1 MLIHSSFF
9 FACLTLASHV
19 MGPVQGQGS
28 SRLKL
33 TVLSEDRLQMTWKE
47 TEENASGYKVQVKPM
62 AGDSEQ
68 EVMLKT
74 KTPKATVGGLSP
86 TKAYTLHIYVLSGS
100 QEALFAKR
108 KFVIQELKNISQA
121 RNTQRNTA
129 TSAGKSITPLR
140 NTATKHIPAA
150 KTTSPVP
157 SEAPTQTA
165 KGRPE
170 KKRQKAA
177 IIKGSGESPQSKP
190 NTELSV
196 TETPTT
202 LKTTQRSPTKSERGD
217 LGKEKHTKETLK
229 RGPQFQCDTSVITDI
244 VLLVDGSW
252 SIGRNNFRLVREF
265 LSSMI
270 SPFDIAQDKIRIGL
284 SQYSSDPRTEWN
296 LNTYV
301 TRDEVLEAVRNLR
314 YKGGNTFTGLALSHV
329 LEQNLKPE
337 AGARLDAVKLVI
349 LLTDGKSQDDANLS
363 AQSMKNMGI
372 EIFAIG
378 VKNADEAELRQVASE
393 PLELTVYNVLDFPLL
408 GSLVSRLT
416 QVLCARIKEKRMSEN
431 TGGPG
436 KAVSINTGPHLS
448 PTNLIISEVTS
459 RSMHLTWNPPLR
471 PPKRYRIV
479 YYPSRG
485 GNPKE
490 VVLDGTVSSAQL
502 VNLTSH
508 TEYLISVFPIYENA
522 IGDGL
527 RGITST
533 SASPPLSLRVS
544 DVSHNSL
551 RLSWQPASGATQYL
565 VLCSA
570 APNGAEDDTQEVKVE
585 QPEVLLDGLSPS
597 TEYSVAVY
605 AMFGEEA
612 SDPANIY
619 ETTLALSP
627 PRHLSFSE
635 ISHGS
640 VKVSWEAASRD
651 VRAHR
656 VTYISSRG
664 SNAGEVEVPSSA
676 SSTVLKPLSSLT
688 QYFIRVSSIYKEGDS
703 FPLTGNVTTLK
714 VPPPGGLKVIE
725 LPGNNAQLQWEAAP
739 AFDVVVYQIKWNAL
753 GEGNSQELSVAGNLA
768 AASLPGLKKNTEYQ
782 ISIWAYYKDG
792 ARSDTVSIL
801 HRPTSQSPPTNLVI
815 DSETPNSLQLHWRP
829 PDSHVQ
835 YYRVTYAP
843 ESDDS
848 AQRTIMVSAKSSGVT
863 LQSLLPDTAYKVM
876 VSAVHDSGESNAVS
890 AIGQT
895 ASALAKLP
903 STRRFVPFK
912 TEACPILSS
921 TEGSVQGFDMM
932 EAFGLVEKKY
942 ASIKGVAMEP
952 YVFSRTRTYT
962 LFRDIQLTRRTS
974 EVLLP
979 GIPSVHTISIL
990 LRLLPETPK
999 EPFAVWQITDED
1011 FQPLLGVIL
1020 DSSKKSL
1027 TYFNHDYKAEL
1038 QEVTFDQQEVKK
1050 IFYGSFHKVHVAV
1063 GHFRVKLYLDCKKIA
1078 EKPINAMGSTS
1089 TDGFIMLGKLTR
1101 TRGPRSGSA
1110 AFQLQSLQIVCSGLW
1125 AEEDRCCDL
1134 PAMRNEETCPTLTP
1148 SCTCTSGI
1156 PGLPGPPGPPGS
1168 PGRRG
1173 PQGEQGEPGPKGE
1186 PGPPGQVG
1194 PEGPGGQQGSP
1205 GSQGITVQ
1213 GPVGPPGIKGEK
1225 GDTGSPGMQGI
1236 PGAQGSPGRDGIQ
1249 GAKGVRGLEGTA
1261 GPPGPPGPRGFQGI
1275 TGSRGSSGERG
1286 PPGDVGPTG
1295 LPGPKGERG
1304 EKGEP
1309 QSLATIYQLV
1319 SQACEQMI
1327 QTHVLKFDTFI
1338 HENTR
1343 KPVPV
1348 WEDTLKPGKSG
1359 PPGLPGTSGIRGERG
1374 EDGIEGQPGKDG
1386 YPGERGGPGPKGE
1399 KGMAGASKEGVQGPK
1414 GRAGPPGEQVIGN
1427 PGPKGSPG
1435 STGPPGF
1442 PGAGGHPGEP
1452 GYPGDCDNSG
1462 CYRASTRGR
1471 GTGSGLLLKD
1481 IFTLCQMNLCFFT

>member
-1 MLIHSSFF
+1 MLCHRSFL
-9 FACLTLASHV
+9 FACITLASHV
-19 MGPVQGQGS
+19 TGHVHGQGPN
-28 SRLKL
+28 RLKL
-33 TVLSEDRLQMTWKE
+33 TVLSEDRLQMKWKE
-47 TEENASGYKVQVKPM
+47 TEGTISGYKVQVKPM
-62 AGDSEQ
+62 AGDLEQ

-86 TKAYTLHIYVLSGS
+86 TKEYTLQIYVLNGS

-121 RNTQRNTA
+121 RNTRRNTA
-129 TSAGKSITPLR
+129 TSPGKSITPLR
-140 NTATKHIPAA
+140 NTATEHIPVA
-150 KTTSPVP
+150 KTTSPAP
-157 SEAPTQTA
+157 SEASTQTA
-165 KGRPE
+165 KDRPE
-170 KKRQKAA
+170 KRRQKAA
-177 IIKGSGESPQSKP
+177 VSKDSSETLGRKP
-190 NTELSV
+190 NTKFSV

-202 LKTTQRSPTKSERGD
+202 LKTTLRSPTKSERGD
-217 LGKEKHTKETLK
+217 LGQEKHTKGTIK
-229 RGPQFQCDTSVITDI
+229 RGPQFQCDTSATTDI

-252 SIGRNNFRLVREF
+252 SIGRSNFKLVREF
-265 LSSMI
+265 LSTLV
-270 SPFDIAQDKIRIGL
+270 SPFNIARDKIRIGL

-314 YKGGNTFTGLALSHV
+314 YKGGNTFTGLALSYV

-337 AGARLDAVKLVI
+337 AGARSDAVKLVI

-363 AQSMKNMGI
+363 AQTLKNMGI

-408 GSLVSRLT
+408 SSLVSRLSR
-416 QVLCARIKEKRMSEN
+416 VLCTRIKEKHKSEN
-431 TGGPG
+431 TDSPV
-436 KAVSINTGPHLS
+436 KAVSANTGPHLS

-459 RSMHLTWNPPLR
+459 RSMHLSWTPPLR
-471 PPKRYRIV
+471 PPKKYRIV

-485 GNPKE
+485 GIPKE
-490 VVLDGTVSSAQL
+490 VVLDGSTSSTQL

-508 TEYLISVFPIYENA
+508 TEYLVSVFPIYENA
-522 IGDGL
+522 VGDGL

-533 SASPPLSLRVS
+533 SLSPPLSLRALE
-544 DVSHNSL
+544 VSHNSL
-551 RLSWQPASGATQYL
+551 TLSWQPSSGATQYL

-570 APNGAEDDTQEVKVE
+570 APNGAENDTKEVKVE

-605 AMFGEEA
+605 AMYGEEA
-612 SDPANIY
+612 SDPASIQ

-635 ISHGS
+635 IGHGA
-640 VKVSWEAASRD
+640 VKVSWDAASRA

-676 SSTVLKPLSSLT
+676 SSTVLRPLSSLT
-688 QYFIRVSSIYKEGDS
+688 QYFISVSSIYSEGES

-714 VPPPGGLKVIE
+714 VPPPGDLKVTE
-725 LPGNNAQLQWEAAP
+725 LSGNNVRLQWEAA
-739 AFDVVVYQIKWNAL
+739 AASDVLVYQIKWNAL
-753 GEGNSQELSVAGNLA
+753 GEESSQELSVAGNLA

-801 HRPTSQSPPTNLVI
+801 HR
-815 DSETPNSLQLHWRP
+815 
-829 PDSHVQ
+829 
-835 YYRVTYAP
+835 
-843 ESDDS
+843 
-848 AQRTIMVSAKSSGVT
+848 
-863 LQSLLPDTAYKVM
+863 
-876 VSAVHDSGESNAVS
+876 
-890 AIGQT
+890 
-895 ASALAKLP
+895 
-903 STRRFVPFK
+903 TR
-912 TEACPILSS
+912 
-921 TEGSVQGFDMM
+921 FDMM
-932 EAFGLVEKKY
+932 EAFGLVERKY

-952 YVFSRTRTYT
+952 YVFSGTRTYT
-962 LFRDIQLTRRTS
+962 LFRDIQLTQRTS
-974 EVLLP
+974 EVLLS

-999 EPFAVWQITDED
+999 VPFAVWQLTDED
-1011 FQPLLGVIL
+1011 FQPILGVIL

-1027 TYFNHDYKAEL
+1027 TYFNHDYKADL

-1050 IFYGSFHKVHVAV
+1050 IFYGSFHKVHIAV
-1063 GHFRVKLYLDCKKIA
+1063 SHFRIRLYLDCKKIA
-1078 EKPINAMGSTS
+1078 EKPINAMGSIS
-1089 TDGFIMLGKLTR
+1089 TAGFIMLGKLTG

-1110 AFQLQSLQIVCSGLW
+1110 AFQLQSLQIVCSGSW

-1134 PAMRNEETCPTLTP
+1134 PALRNEETCPALTP
-1148 SCTCTSGI
+1148 SCTCTPGI
-1156 PGLPGPPGPPGS
+1156 PGPPGPPGFPGS

-1194 PEGPGGQQGSP
+1194 PEGPSGQQGSL

-1213 GPVGPPGIKGEK
+1213 GPVGPPGIKGDK
-1225 GDTGSPGMQGI
+1225 GDTGIPGMQGI
-1236 PGAQGSPGRDGIQ
+1236 PGAQGAPGRDGIQ

-1275 TGSRGSSGERG
+1275 TGARGSSGERG

-1327 QTHVLKFDTFI
+1327 QTHVLKFDSFI
-1338 HENTR
+1338 HEHTR

-1348 WEDTLKPGKSG
+1348 WDNTLKPGGPG
-1359 PPGLPGTSGIRGERG
+1359 PPGLPGIAGTRGERG
-1374 EDGIEGQPGKDG
+1374 EDGIPGQPGKDG
-1386 YPGERGGPGPKGE
+1386 YPGERGPGPKGE
-1399 KGMAGASKEGVQGPK
+1399 KGMAGAREEGVQGPR
-1414 GRAGPPGEQVIGN
+1414 GRAGPPGEQAIGES
-1427 PGPKGSPG
+1427 GLKGSPG

-1442 PGAGGHPGEP
+1442 PGARGNPGAP
-1452 GYPGDCDNSG
+1452 GYPGGCANSG
-1462 CYRASTRGR
+1462 CYRASTR
-1471 GTGSGLLLKD
+1471 D
-1481 IFTLCQMNLCFFT
+1481 FIP

>member
-1 MLIHSSFF
+1 MLSHRSFL
-9 FACLTLASHV
+9 FACITLASHV
-19 MGPVQGQGS
+19 IGHVHGQGPN
-28 SRLKL
+28 RLKL
-33 TVLSEDRLQMTWKE
+33 TVLSEDRLQMKWKA
-47 TEENASGYKVQVKPM
+47 TEGNTNGYKVQVKPM
-62 AGDSEQ
+62 AGDPEQ

-86 TKAYTLHIYVLSGS
+86 TKEYTLQIYVLNGS

-108 KFVIQELKNISQA
+108 KFVIQELKNVSQA
-121 RNTQRNTA
+121 RNTRRNTA
-129 TSAGKSITPLR
+129 TSPENSITPLR
-140 NTATKHIPAA
+140 NTATEHIPAA
-150 KTTSPVP
+150 KTTSPAP
-157 SEAPTQTA
+157 SEASTQTA
-165 KGRPE
+165 RDRPE
-170 KKRQKAA
+170 KRRQKATVS
-177 IIKGSGESPQSKP
+177 KGSSETLGRKP
-190 NTELSV
+190 NTKFSV
-196 TETPTT
+196 TETLTV
-202 LKTTQRSPTKSERGD
+202 LKTTPRSPTKSERGD
-217 LGKEKHTKETLK
+217 LGQGKHTKETLK
-229 RGPQFQCDTSVITDI
+229 RGPQFRCDTSATTDI

-252 SIGRNNFRLVREF
+252 SIGRSNFKLIREF
-265 LSSMI
+265 LSTLV
-270 SPFDIAQDKIRIGL
+270 SPFSIARDKIRIGL

-337 AGARLDAVKLVI
+337 AGARSDAVKLVI
-349 LLTDGKSQDDANLS
+349 LLTDGKSQDDANQS
-363 AQSMKNMGI
+363 AQTLKNMGI

-408 GSLVSRLT
+408 SSLVSRLT
-416 QVLCARIKEKRMSEN
+416 RVLCTRIKEKRKSEN
-431 TGGPG
+431 SGSSV
-436 KAVSINTGPHLS
+436 KAVSANTGPHLS
-448 PTNLIISEVTS
+448 PTNLMISEVTS
-459 RSMHLTWNPPLR
+459 RSMHLSWTPPLR
-471 PPKRYRIV
+471 PPKKYRIV
-479 YYPSRG
+479 YYPSSG
-485 GNPKE
+485 GTPKE
-490 VVLDGTVSSAQL
+490 VVLDGSASSTQL

-508 TEYLISVFPIYENA
+508 TEYLVSVFPIYENA
-522 IGDGL
+522 VGDGL
-527 RGITST
+527 RGITWT
-533 SASPPLSLRVS
+533 SLSPPLSLRAS
-544 DVSHNSL
+544 EVSHNHL

-570 APNGAEDDTQEVKVE
+570 APNGAEDDTKEVKVE

-605 AMFGEEA
+605 AMYGEEA
-612 SDPANIY
+612 SDPASIQ

-635 ISHGS
+635 VSHGS
-640 VKVSWEAASRD
+640 VKVSWAAASRA

-656 VTYISSRG
+656 VTYNSSRG

-676 SSTVLKPLSSLT
+676 SSTVLRPLSSLT
-688 QYFIRVSSIYKEGDS
+688 QYFINVSSIYNEGES

-714 VPPPGGLKVIE
+714 VPPPSDLKVAE
-725 LPGNNAQLQWEAAP
+725 LSGNNVQLQWEAA
-739 AFDVVVYQIKWNAL
+739 AASDVLVYQIKWNAS
-753 GEGNSQELSVAGNLA
+753 GEESSQELSVAGNLA
-768 AASLPGLKKNTEYQ
+768 VASLPGLKKNTEYQ

-801 HRPTSQSPPTNLVI
+801 HRTTSQSPPTNLVI
-815 DSETPNSLQLHWRP
+815 DSETPNSLQVHWRP
-829 PDSHVQ
+829 PGGHIQ

-848 AQRTIMVSAKSSGVT
+848 AQQTIMVSGKSSGVT
-863 LQSLLPDTAYKVM
+863 LQSLLPNTEYKVM
-876 VSAVHDSGESNAVS
+876 VSAVHDTGESDVVS
-890 AIGQT
+890 TTGQT
-895 ASALAKLP
+895 ASASAKLP
-903 STRRFVPFK
+903 SAQGSGPFQ
-912 TEACPILSS
+912 TEACPTISS
-921 TEGSVQGFDMM
+921 TEGSLQGFDLM
-932 EAFGLVEKKY
+932 EAFGLVEKEY

-952 YVFSRTRTYT
+952 YVFSGTRTYT
-962 LFRDIQLTRRTS
+962 LFRDIQLTQRTS
-974 EVLLP
+974 EVLLS
-979 GIPSVHTISIL
+979 GIPSAHTISIL
-990 LRLLPETPK
+990 LRLLPEAPK
-999 EPFAVWQITDED
+999 EPFAVWQLTDED

-1027 TYFNHDYKAEL
+1027 TYFNHDYKADL

-1050 IFYGSFHKVHVAV
+1050 IFYGSFHKVHIAV
-1063 GHFRVKLYLDCKKIA
+1063 SRFRIKLYLDCKKIA
-1078 EKPINAMGSTS
+1078 EKLINAMGSVS
-1089 TDGFIMLGKLTR
+1089 TAGFIMLGKLTG

-1110 AFQLQSLQIVCSGLW
+1110 AFQLQSLQIVCSASW

-1134 PAMRNEETCPTLTP
+1134 PALRNEETCPTLTP

-1173 PQGEQGEPGPKGE
+1173 PQGEQGKPGPKGE
-1186 PGPPGQVG
+1186 PGPPGQAG

-1225 GDTGSPGMQGI
+1225 GDSGIPGMQGI
-1236 PGAQGSPGRDGIQ
+1236 PGAQGAPGRDGIQ

-1327 QTHVLKFDTFI
+1327 Q
-1338 HENTR
+1338 R
-1343 KPVPV
+1343 
-1348 WEDTLKPGKSG
+1348 G
-1359 PPGLPGTSGIRGERG
+1359 PPLTSAGFGS
-1374 EDGIEGQPGKDG
+1374 D
-1386 YPGERGGPGPKGE
+1386 PK
-1399 KGMAGASKEGVQGPK
+1399 S
-1414 GRAGPPGEQVIGN
+1414 RI
-1427 PGPKGSPG
+1427 
-1435 STGPPGF
+1435 
-1442 PGAGGHPGEP
+1442 
-1452 GYPGDCDNSG
+1452 
-1462 CYRASTRGR
+1462 
-1471 GTGSGLLLKD
+1471 L
-1481 IFTLCQMNLCFFT
+1481 

>member
-1 MLIHSSFF
+1 MLSHRSFL
-9 FACLTLASHV
+9 FACITLASHV
-19 MGPVQGQGS
+19 IGHVHGQGPN
-28 SRLKL
+28 RLKL
-33 TVLSEDRLQMTWKE
+33 TVLSEDRLQMKWKE
-47 TEENASGYKVQVKPM
+47 TEGNTNGYKVQVKPM
-62 AGDSEQ
+62 AGDPEQ

-86 TKAYTLHIYVLSGS
+86 TKEYTLQIYVLNGS

-108 KFVIQELKNISQA
+108 KFVIQELKNVSQA
-121 RNTQRNTA
+121 RSTQRNTA
-129 TSAGKSITPLR
+129 TSPGKSITPLR

-150 KTTSPVP
+150 KTTSPAP
-157 SEAPTQTA
+157 SEASTQTA
-165 KGRPE
+165 KDRPE
-170 KKRQKAA
+170 KRRQKAA
-177 IIKGSGESPQSKP
+177 VSKDSSETLGRKP
-190 NTELSV
+190 NTKFSV
-196 TETPTT
+196 TETPTMLKIT
-202 LKTTQRSPTKSERGD
+202 LRSPTKSERGD
-217 LGKEKHTKETLK
+217 LGQEKHTKETLK
-229 RGPQFQCDTSVITDI
+229 RGPQFRCDTSVTTDI

-252 SIGRNNFRLVREF
+252 SIGRSNFKLVREF
-265 LSSMI
+265 LSTLV
-270 SPFDIAQDKIRIGL
+270 SPFNIARDKIRIGL

-314 YKGGNTFTGLALSHV
+314 YKGGNTFTGLALTHV

-337 AGARLDAVKLVI
+337 AGARADAVKLVI
-349 LLTDGKSQDDANLS
+349 LLTDGKSQDDASLS
-363 AQSMKNMGI
+363 AQTLKNMGI
-372 EIFAIG
+372 EILTIG

-408 GSLVSRLT
+408 SSLVSRLT
-416 QVLCARIKEKRMSEN
+416 QVLCTRIKEKRQSEN
-431 TGGPG
+431 TGSPV
-436 KAVSINTGPHLS
+436 KTVSANTGPHLS
-448 PTNLIISEVTS
+448 PTNLMVSEVTS
-459 RSMHLTWNPPLR
+459 RSMHLSWTPPLR
-471 PPKRYRIV
+471 PPKKYRIV

-485 GNPKE
+485 GIPKE
-490 VVLDGTVSSAQL
+490 VVLDGSASSTQL

-508 TEYLISVFPIYENA
+508 TEYLVSVFPIYENA
-522 IGDGL
+522 VGDGL
-527 RGITST
+527 RGIAST
-533 SASPPLSLRVS
+533 SLSPPLSLRAS
-544 DVSHNSL
+544 EVSHNHL

-570 APNGAEDDTQEVKVE
+570 APNGAEDDTKEVKVE

-605 AMFGEEA
+605 AMYGEEA
-612 SDPANIY
+612 SDPASIQ

-635 ISHGS
+635 VSHGS
-640 VKVSWEAASRD
+640 VKVSWAAASRG

-676 SSTVLKPLSSLT
+676 SSTVLRPLSSLT
-688 QYFIRVSSIYKEGDS
+688 QYFISVSSVYNEGES

-714 VPPPGGLKVIE
+714 VPPPSDLKVAE
-725 LPGNNAQLQWEAAP
+725 LSGNNVQLQWEAAS
-739 AFDVVVYQIKWNAL
+739 ASDVLVYQIKWNAR
-753 GEGNSQELSVAGNLA
+753 GEESSQELSVAGNLA
-768 AASLPGLKKNTEYQ
+768 VASLPGLKKDTEYQ

-801 HRPTSQSPPTNLVI
+801 HRTTSHNPPTNLVI
-815 DSETPNSLQLHWRP
+815 DSETPNSLQVQWKP
-829 PDSHVQ
+829 PGSHIP

-848 AQRTIMVSAKSSGVT
+848 AQQTIMVSGKSSGVT
-863 LQSLLPDTAYKVM
+863 LQSLLPNTQYKVM
-876 VSAVHDSGESNAVS
+876 VSAVHDTGESDVVS
-890 AIGQT
+890 TTGQT

-903 STRRFVPFK
+903 SAQGSGPFQ
-912 TEACPILSS
+912 TE
-921 TEGSVQGFDMM
+921 GFDMM
-932 EAFGLVEKKY
+932 EAFGLVEKEY

-952 YVFSRTRTYT
+952 YVFSGTRTYT
-962 LFRDIQLTRRTS
+962 LFRDIQLTQRTS
-974 EVLLP
+974 EVLLS
-979 GIPSVHTISIL
+979 GIPSAHTISIL
-990 LRLLPETPK
+990 LRLLPEAPK
-999 EPFAVWQITDED
+999 EPFAVWQLTDED

-1027 TYFNHDYKAEL
+1027 TYFNHDYKADL

-1063 GHFRVKLYLDCKKIA
+1063 SHFRIKLYLDCKKIA
-1078 EKPINAMGSTS
+1078 EKPISAMGSIS
-1089 TDGFIMLGKLTR
+1089 TAGFIMLGKLTG

-1110 AFQLQSLQIVCSGLW
+1110 AFQLQSLQIVCSGSW

-1134 PAMRNEETCPTLTP
+1134 PALRNEETCPTLTP

-1173 PQGEQGEPGPKGE
+1173 PQGEQGEPGTKGE
-1186 PGPPGQVG
+1186 PGPPGQAG

-1225 GDTGSPGMQGI
+1225 GDTGIPGMQGI
-1236 PGAQGSPGRDGIQ
+1236 PGAQGAPGRDGIQ
-1249 GAKGVRGLEGTA
+1249 GAK
-1261 GPPGPPGPRGFQGI
+1261 GFQGI

-1286 PPGDVGPTG
+1286 SPGDVGPTG

-1327 QTHVLKFDTFI
+1327 QSEYHMSPWAIVLLRYLTFYHI
-1338 HENTR
+1338 MKNLIQN
-1343 KPVPV
+1343 P
-1348 WEDTLKPGKSG
+1348 LAG
-1359 PPGLPGTSGIRGERG
+1359 GLPLTSVGFGS
-1374 EDGIEGQPGKDG
+1374 D
-1386 YPGERGGPGPKGE
+1386 PK
-1399 KGMAGASKEGVQGPK
+1399 S
-1414 GRAGPPGEQVIGN
+1414 RI
-1427 PGPKGSPG
+1427 
-1435 STGPPGF
+1435 
-1442 PGAGGHPGEP
+1442 
-1452 GYPGDCDNSG
+1452 
-1462 CYRASTRGR
+1462 
-1471 GTGSGLLLKD
+1471 L
-1481 IFTLCQMNLCFFT
+1481 

>member
-1 MLIHSSFF
+1 MLSPRSFL
-9 FACLTLASHV
+9 FACITLASHV
-19 MGPVQGQGS
+19 IGHVHGQGPN
-28 SRLKL
+28 RLKL
-33 TVLSEDRLQMTWKE
+33 TVLSEDRLQMKWKA
-47 TEENASGYKVQVKPM
+47 TEGNTNGYKVQVKPM
-62 AGDSEQ
+62 AGDPEQ

-86 TKAYTLHIYVLSGS
+86 TKEYTLQIYVLNGS

-108 KFVIQELKNISQA
+108 KFVIQELKNVSQA
-121 RNTQRNTA
+121 RNTRRNTA
-129 TSAGKSITPLR
+129 TSPGNSITPLR
-140 NTATKHIPAA
+140 NTATEHIPAA
-150 KTTSPVP
+150 KTTSPAP
-157 SEAPTQTA
+157 SEASTQTA
-165 KGRPE
+165 KDRPE
-170 KKRQKAA
+170 KRRQKATVS
-177 IIKGSGESPQSKP
+177 KGSSETLGRKP
-190 NTELSV
+190 NTKFGV
-196 TETPTT
+196 TETLTV
-202 LKTTQRSPTKSERGD
+202 LKTTLRSPTKSERGD
-217 LGKEKHTKETLK
+217 LGQGKHTKETLK
-229 RGPQFQCDTSVITDI
+229 RGPQFRCDTSATTDI

-252 SIGRNNFRLVREF
+252 SIGRSNFKLIREF
-265 LSSMI
+265 LSTLV
-270 SPFDIAQDKIRIGL
+270 SPFSIARDKIRIGL

-337 AGARLDAVKLVI
+337 AGARSDAVKLVI
-349 LLTDGKSQDDANLS
+349 LLTDGKSQDDANQS
-363 AQSMKNMGI
+363 AQTLKNMGI

-408 GSLVSRLT
+408 SSLVSRLT
-416 QVLCARIKEKRMSEN
+416 RVLCTRIKEKRKSEN
-431 TGGPG
+431 SGSSV
-436 KAVSINTGPHLS
+436 KAVLANTGPHLS
-448 PTNLIISEVTS
+448 PTNLMISEVTS
-459 RSMHLTWNPPLR
+459 RSMHLSWTPPLR
-471 PPKRYRIV
+471 PPKKYRIV
-479 YYPSRG
+479 YYPSSEG
-485 GNPKE
+485 TPKE
-490 VVLDGTVSSAQL
+490 VVLDGSASSTQL

-508 TEYLISVFPIYENA
+508 TEYLVSVFPIYENA
-522 IGDGL
+522 VGDGL
-527 RGITST
+527 RGITWT
-533 SASPPLSLRVS
+533 SLSPPLSLRAS
-544 DVSHNSL
+544 EVSHNHL

-570 APNGAEDDTQEVKVE
+570 APNGAEDDTKEVKVE

-605 AMFGEEA
+605 AMYGEEA
-612 SDPANIY
+612 SDPASIQ

-635 ISHGS
+635 VSHGS
-640 VKVSWEAASRD
+640 VKVSWAAASRA

-656 VTYISSRG
+656 VTYNSSRG

-676 SSTVLKPLSSLT
+676 SSTVLRPLSSLT
-688 QYFIRVSSIYKEGDS
+688 QYFINVSSIYNEGES

-714 VPPPGGLKVIE
+714 VPPPSDLKVAE
-725 LPGNNAQLQWEAAP
+725 LSGNNVQLQWEAA
-739 AFDVVVYQIKWNAL
+739 AASDVLVYQIKWNAS
-753 GEGNSQELSVAGNLA
+753 GEESSQELSVAGNLA
-768 AASLPGLKKNTEYQ
+768 VASLPGLKKNTEYQ

-801 HRPTSQSPPTNLVI
+801 HRTTSQSPPTNLVI
-815 DSETPNSLQLHWRP
+815 DSETPNSLQVHWRP
-829 PDSHVQ
+829 PGGHIQ

-848 AQRTIMVSAKSSGVT
+848 AQQTIMVSGKSSGVT
-863 LQSLLPDTAYKVM
+863 LQSLLPNTEYKVM
-876 VSAVHDSGESNAVS
+876 VSAVHDTGESDVVS
-890 AIGQT
+890 TIGQT
-895 ASALAKLP
+895 ASASAKLP
-903 STRRFVPFK
+903 SAQGSGPFQ
-912 TEACPILSS
+912 TEACPTISS
-921 TEGSVQGFDMM
+921 TEGSLQGFDMM
-932 EAFGLVEKKY
+932 EAFGLVEKEY

-952 YVFSRTRTYT
+952 YVFSGTRTYT
-962 LFRDIQLTRRTS
+962 LFRDIQLTQRTS
-974 EVLLP
+974 EVLLS
-979 GIPSVHTISIL
+979 GIPSAHTISIL
-990 LRLLPETPK
+990 LRLLPEAPK
-999 EPFAVWQITDED
+999 EPFAVWQLTDED

-1027 TYFNHDYKAEL
+1027 TYFNHDYKADL

-1050 IFYGSFHKVHVAV
+1050 IFYGSFHKVHIAV
-1063 GHFRVKLYLDCKKIA
+1063 SRFRIKLYLDCKKIA
-1078 EKPINAMGSTS
+1078 EKLINAMGSVS
-1089 TDGFIMLGKLTR
+1089 TAGFIMLGKLTG

-1110 AFQLQSLQIVCSGLW
+1110 AFQLQSLQIVCSASW

-1134 PAMRNEETCPTLTP
+1134 PALRNEETCPTLTP

-1173 PQGEQGEPGPKGE
+1173 PQGEQGKPGPKGE
-1186 PGPPGQVG
+1186 PGPPGQAG

-1225 GDTGSPGMQGI
+1225 GDSGIPGMQGI
-1236 PGAQGSPGRDGIQ
+1236 PGAQGAPGRDGIQ
-1249 GAKGVRGLEGTA
+1249 GAK
-1261 GPPGPPGPRGFQGI
+1261 GFQGI

-1327 QTHVLKFDTFI
+1327 QTHVLKFDSFI
-1338 HENTR
+1338 HEHTR

-1348 WEDTLKPGKSG
+1348 WDDTLKPGGPG
-1359 PPGLPGTSGIRGERG
+1359 PPGLPGIAGTRGERG
-1374 EDGIEGQPGKDG
+1374 EDGIPGQPGKDG

-1399 KGMAGASKEGVQGPK
+1399 KGMAGARDEGVQGPR
-1414 GRAGPPGEQVIGN
+1414 GRAGPPGEQVIGD
-1427 PGPKGSPG
+1427 PGLKGSPG
-1435 STGPPGF
+1435 STGTPGF
-1442 PGAGGHPGEP
+1442 PGARGHPGTP
-1452 GYPGDCDNSG
+1452 GYPGGCDISG
-1462 CYRASTRGR
+1462 CYRASTR
-1471 GTGSGLLLKD
+1471 D
-1481 IFTLCQMNLCFFT
+1481 FIP

>member
-1 MLIHSSFF
+1 MLSHRSFL
-9 FACLTLASHV
+9 FACITVASHV
-19 MGPVQGQGS
+19 IGHMHGQGPN
-28 SRLKL
+28 RLKL
-33 TVLSEDRLQMTWKE
+33 TVLSEDRLQMKWKE
-47 TEENASGYKVQVKPM
+47 TEGNTNGYKVQVKPM
-62 AGDSEQ
+62 AGDPEQ

-86 TKAYTLHIYVLSGS
+86 TKEYTLQIYVLNGS

-108 KFVIQELKNISQA
+108 KFVIQELKNVSQA
-121 RNTQRNTA
+121 RNTRRNTA
-129 TSAGKSITPLR
+129 TSPGNSITPLR
-140 NTATKHIPAA
+140 NTATEHIPAA
-150 KTTSPVP
+150 KTTSLAP
-157 SEAPTQTA
+157 SEASTQTA
-165 KGRPE
+165 KDRPE
-170 KKRQKAA
+170 KRRQKATVS
-177 IIKGSGESPQSKP
+177 KGSGETLGRKP
-190 NTELSV
+190 NTKFSV
-196 TETPTT
+196 TETLTM
-202 LKTTQRSPTKSERGD
+202 LKTTLRSPTKSERGD
-217 LGKEKHTKETLK
+217 LGQGKHTKETLK
-229 RGPQFQCDTSVITDI
+229 RGPQFRCDTSATTDI

-252 SIGRNNFRLVREF
+252 SIGRSNFKLIREF
-265 LSSMI
+265 LSTLV
-270 SPFDIAQDKIRIGL
+270 SPFSIARDKIRIGL

-337 AGARLDAVKLVI
+337 AGARSDAVKLVI
-349 LLTDGKSQDDANLS
+349 LLTDGKSQDDANRS
-363 AQSMKNMGI
+363 AQTLKNMGI

-393 PLELTVYNVLDFPLL
+393 PLELTMYNVMDFPLL
-408 GSLVSRLT
+408 SSLVSRLT
-416 QVLCARIKEKRMSEN
+416 RVLCTRIKEKRKSEN
-431 TGGPG
+431 SGSPV
-436 KAVSINTGPHLS
+436 KAVSANTGPHLS
-448 PTNLIISEVTS
+448 PTNLMISEVTS
-459 RSMHLTWNPPLR
+459 RSMHLSWTPPLR
-471 PPKRYRIV
+471 PPKKYRIV

-485 GNPKE
+485 GTPKE
-490 VVLDGTVSSAQL
+490 VVLDGSASSTQL

-508 TEYLISVFPIYENA
+508 TEYLVSVFPIYENA
-522 IGDGL
+522 VGDGL
-527 RGITST
+527 RGITWT
-533 SASPPLSLRVS
+533 SLSPPLSLRAS
-544 DVSHNSL
+544 EVSHNHL

-570 APNGAEDDTQEVKVE
+570 APNGAEDDTKEVKVE

-605 AMFGEEA
+605 AMDGEEA
-612 SDPANIY
+612 SDPASIQ

-635 ISHGS
+635 VSHGS
-640 VKVSWEAASRD
+640 VKVSWAAASRA

-656 VTYISSRG
+656 VTYNSSRG

-676 SSTVLKPLSSLT
+676 SSTVLRPLSSLT
-688 QYFIRVSSIYKEGDS
+688 QYFINVSSVYNEGES

-714 VPPPGGLKVIE
+714 VPPPSDLKVAE
-725 LPGNNAQLQWEAAP
+725 LSGNNVQLQWEAA
-739 AFDVVVYQIKWNAL
+739 AASDVLVYQIKWNAS
-753 GEGNSQELSVAGNLA
+753 GEESSQELSVAGNLA
-768 AASLPGLKKNTEYQ
+768 VASLPGLKKNTEYQ

-801 HRPTSQSPPTNLVI
+801 HRTTSQSPPTNLVI
-815 DSETPNSLQLHWRP
+815 DSETPNSLQVHWRP
-829 PDSHVQ
+829 PGGHIQ

-848 AQRTIMVSAKSSGVT
+848 SQQTIMVSGKSSGVT
-863 LQSLLPDTAYKVM
+863 LQSLLPNTEYKVM
-876 VSAVHDSGESNAVS
+876 VSAVHDTGESDVVS
-890 AIGQT
+890 TTGQT

-903 STRRFVPFK
+903 SAQGSGPFQ
-912 TEACPILSS
+912 TEACPAISS
-921 TEGSVQGFDMM
+921 TEGSLQGFDMM
-932 EAFGLVEKKY
+932 EAFGLVEKEY

-952 YVFSRTRTYT
+952 YVFSGTRTYT
-962 LFRDIQLTRRTS
+962 LFRDIQLTQRTS
-974 EVLLP
+974 EVLLS

-990 LRLLPETPK
+990 LRLLPEAPK
-999 EPFAVWQITDED
+999 EPFAVWQLTDED

-1027 TYFNHDYKAEL
+1027 TYFNHDYKADL

-1050 IFYGSFHKVHVAV
+1050 IFYGSFHKVHIAV
-1063 GHFRVKLYLDCKKIA
+1063 SHFRIKLYLDCKKIA
-1078 EKPINAMGSTS
+1078 EKRINAMGSVS
-1089 TDGFIMLGKLTR
+1089 TAGFIMLGKLTR

-1110 AFQLQSLQIVCSGLW
+1110 AFQLQSLQIVCSGSW

-1134 PAMRNEETCPTLTP
+1134 PALRNEETCPTLTP
-1148 SCTCTSGI
+1148 FCTCTSGI

-1186 PGPPGQVG
+1186 PGPPGQAG

-1225 GDTGSPGMQGI
+1225 GDSGIPGMQGI
-1236 PGAQGSPGRDGIQ
+1236 PGAQGAPGRDGIQ

-1327 QTHVLKFDTFI
+1327 Q
-1338 HENTR
+1338 R
-1343 KPVPV
+1343 
-1348 WEDTLKPGKSG
+1348 
-1359 PPGLPGTSGIRGERG
+1359 
-1374 EDGIEGQPGKDG
+1374 
-1386 YPGERGGPGPKGE
+1386 GPGPKGE
-1399 KGMAGASKEGVQGPK
+1399 KGMAGARDEGVQGPR
-1414 GRAGPPGEQVIGN
+1414 GRAGPPGEQVIGD
-1427 PGPKGSPG
+1427 PGLKGSPG

-1442 PGAGGHPGEP
+1442 PGARGHPGAP
-1452 GYPGDCDNSG
+1452 GYPGGCDISG
-1462 CYRASTRGR
+1462 CYRASTR
-1471 GTGSGLLLKD
+1471 D
-1481 IFTLCQMNLCFFT
+1481 FIP

>member
-1 MLIHSSFF
+1 SHHRGCDVF
-9 FACLTLASHV
+9 FAW
-19 MGPVQGQGS
+19 P

-33 TVLSEDRLQMTWKE
+33 TVLSEDRLQMKWKE
-47 TEENASGYKVQVKPM
+47 AEGNISGYKVQVKPM

-86 TKAYTLHIYVLSGS
+86 TKEYTLHIYVLSGP

-108 KFVIQELKNISQA
+108 KFMIQELKNTSEA
-121 RNTQRNTA
+121 RNTRRNTA
-129 TSAGKSITPLR
+129 TSSGKSITPLR
-140 NTATKHIPAA
+140 NTATKSIPVA
-150 KTTSPVP
+150 KPTSLV
-157 SEAPTQTA
+157 PTQTA
-165 KGRPE
+165 KDRPE

-177 IIKGSGESPQSKP
+177 ITKGSSETLRSKP
-190 NTELSV
+190 KTELSV

-202 LKTTQRSPTKSERGD
+202 LKTTERSPTKSEQGD
-217 LGKEKHTKETLK
+217 LGKEKHAKETLK
-229 RGPQFQCDTSVITDI
+229 RGPQFQCNTSTVTDI
-244 VLLVDGSW
+244 ILLVDGSW
-252 SIGRNNFRLVREF
+252 SIGRNNFRLIREF
-265 LSSMI
+265 LSSLV
-270 SPFDIAQDKIRIGL
+270 SPFNIAQDKIRIGL

-301 TRDEVLEAVRNLR
+301 TREEVLEAVRSLR

-337 AGARLDAVKLVI
+337 AGARSDAVKLVI

-363 AQSMKNMGI
+363 AQTMKNMGI

-408 GSLVSRLT
+408 SSLVSRLT
-416 QVLCARIKEKRMSEN
+416 RVLCARIKEKYKSEN
-431 TGGPG
+431 TG
-436 KAVSINTGPHLS
+436 AVSVNTSPHLS

-471 PPKRYRIV
+471 PPKKYRIV
-479 YYPSRG
+479 YYPSQG
-485 GNPKE
+485 GIPKE
-490 VVLDGTVSSAQL
+490 VVLDGTASSTQL

-508 TEYLISVFPIYENA
+508 TEYLVSVFPIYENA
-522 IGDGL
+522 VGDGL

-533 SASPPLSLRVS
+533 LALSPPHSLRVS
-544 DVSHNSL
+544 DVSHNSV
-551 RLSWQPASGATQYL
+551 RLNWQPASGATQYL

-570 APNGAEDDTQEVKVE
+570 APNGAEDDTKEVKVD

-597 TEYSVAVY
+597 TEYSIAVY
-605 AMFGEEA
+605 AMDGEEA
-612 SDPANIY
+612 SDPASIQ

-627 PRHLSFSE
+627 PRHLNFSE

-640 VKVSWEAASRD
+640 VKVSWEVASHA

-656 VTYISSRG
+656 VTYLSSRG
-664 SNAGEVEVPSSA
+664 SNAREVEVPSSA
-676 SSTVLKPLSSLT
+676 SSTVLRPLSSLT
-688 QYFIRVSSIYKEGDS
+688 QYFVSVRSVYNEGDS

-714 VPPPGGLKVIE
+714 VPSPSGLKVTE
-725 LPGNNAQLQWEAAP
+725 LSGNNVQLQWEGAP
-739 AFDVVVYQIKWNAL
+739 ASDVVVYQVKWNAL
-753 GEGNSQELSVAGNLA
+753 GEGKSQELSVAGNLA
-768 AASLPGLKKNTEYQ
+768 ATSLPGLKKNTEYQ

-801 HRPTSQSPPTNLVI
+801 HRTTSQSPPTNLVV
-815 DSETPNSLQLHWRP
+815 DSETPNSLQVHWRP
-829 PDSHVQ
+829 PASHIK
-835 YYRVTYAP
+835 YYRVTYIP

-848 AQRTIMVSAKSSGVT
+848 AQRTIMVSAKTSGVT
-863 LQSLLPDTAYKVM
+863 LQSLLPGTAYKVM
-876 VSAVHDSGESNAVS
+876 VSAIHDTGESDAVYTTGRTGRQTNGTYLLCICFIPCPPLS
-890 AIGQT
+890 A
-895 ASALAKLP
+895 P
-903 STRRFVPFK
+903 
-912 TEACPILSS
+912 
-921 TEGSVQGFDMM
+921 GFDMM
-932 EAFGLVEKKY
+932 EAFGLVEKEY

-952 YVFSRTRTYT
+952 YVFSGTRTYT
-962 LFRDIQLTRRTS
+962 LFRDIQLSRRTS
-974 EVLLP
+974 EVLLS

-999 EPFAVWQITDED
+999 EPFAVWQITNED

-1027 TYFNHDYKAEL
+1027 IYFNHDYKADL

-1063 GHFRVKLYLDCKKIA
+1063 SHFRIKLYLDCKKIA
-1078 EKPINAMGSTS
+1078 EKPINAMGTVSTA
-1089 TDGFIMLGKLTR
+1089 GFIMLGKLTR
-1101 TRGPRSGSA
+1101 TRGSRSGSA
-1110 AFQLQSLQIVCSGLW
+1110 AFQLQSLRIVCSGLW

-1134 PAMRNEETCPTLTP
+1134 PSMVRQDNGFVLTD
-1148 SCTCTSGI
+1148 CIRACGCCLLC
-1156 PGLPGPPGPPGS
+1156 LPPF
-1168 PGRRG
+1168 
-1173 PQGEQGEPGPKGE
+1173 
-1186 PGPPGQVG
+1186 GPPGQVG
-1194 PEGPGGQQGSP
+1194 PEGPGGQEGAP
-1205 GSQGITVQ
+1205 GSQGIALQ
-1213 GPVGPPGIKGEK
+1213 GPVVCDLSHCFFPAPALCVQGTSVCGGLVSIA
-1225 GDTGSPGMQGI
+1225 TGMWY
-1236 PGAQGSPGRDGIQ
+1236 
-1249 GAKGVRGLEGTA
+1249 
-1261 GPPGPPGPRGFQGI
+1261 GFQGI

-1319 SQACEQMI
+1319 SQACEQLI

-1338 HENTR
+1338 HEHTR

-1348 WEDTLKPGKSG
+1348 WEDTLTQGRPG
-1359 PPGLPGTSGIRGERG
+1359 PPGLPGTSGTRGERG
-1374 EDGIEGQPGKDG
+1374 EGGIPGQPGKDG

-1399 KGMAGASKEGVQGPK
+1399 KGMAGASKEGVQGTRGP
-1414 GRAGPPGEQVIGN
+1414 AGPSGEQVTGN

-1442 PGAGGHPGEP
+1442 PGDRGHPGEP
-1452 GYPGDCDNSG
+1452 GYPGGCDLSG
-1462 CYRASTRGR
+1462 CYKTSTR
-1471 GTGSGLLLKD
+1471 D
-1481 IFTLCQMNLCFFT
+1481 FIP